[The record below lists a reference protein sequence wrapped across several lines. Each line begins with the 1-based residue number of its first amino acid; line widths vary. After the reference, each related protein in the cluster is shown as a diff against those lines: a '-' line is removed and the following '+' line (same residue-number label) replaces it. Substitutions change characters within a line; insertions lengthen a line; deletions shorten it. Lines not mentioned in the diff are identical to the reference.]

1 MTAKWW
7 SVDHFI
13 FEEYKP
19 TASSLGI
26 YRVLFSAY
34 ILLDVLP
41 RHLWLTN
48 FPDSFFDPPIG
59 LTLFFTGFPGPRF
72 FLVVNGLAIIATVCL
87 LFGYRTRVSSISL
100 ALLLLVSNYWAY
112 SLSKIDHDIL
122 LILVPLIMQQ
132 AGWGNAYSMDAKR
145 LASDGGMQGETNAW
159 PLSLMALMVGMA
171 MMTAAAPKAASGW
184 LDPGVHATQAH
195 ILLNVFVT
203 GRSTWLAKHMLD
215 VNSGVFWKFI
225 DYATVLIEASFLLA
239 VIRRRAFR
247 VVLALACFFHL
258 GIALSM
264 EIVFTPNIM
273 AYAAFVEWSALESR
287 FGGLLRGWNWI
298 LSNLS
303 ALWVLGFGTAV
314 AFVYLRFG
322 NPFQIPQE
330 LDPVGFVICVVSVLV
345 ATVFLIGLFR
355 KSLRAPAR
363 AVILFDGFCGLC
375 NGWVDFVLRHDNRLV
390 FTFAALQ
397 SPAGHEIL
405 NRFGLPPDF
414 IDSFVL
420 VEDGRIYYR
429 SSAILRAFM
438 GLGFPYSIVYAF
450 VVIPRVLRDAI
461 YEFVAAHRLSW
472 FGKRNTCRVPT
483 PEEAGRFL

>member
-1 MTAKWW
+1 
-7 SVDHFI
+7 
-13 FEEYKP
+13 
-19 TASSLGI
+19 
-26 YRVLFSAY
+26 
-34 ILLDVLP
+34 
-41 RHLWLTN
+41 
-48 FPDSFFDPPIG
+48 
-59 LTLFFTGFPGPRF
+59 
-72 FLVVNGLAIIATVCL
+72 
-87 LFGYRTRVSSISL
+87 
-100 ALLLLVSNYWAY
+100 
-112 SLSKIDHDIL
+112 
-122 LILVPLIMQQ
+122 
-132 AGWGNAYSMDAKR
+132 
-145 LASDGGMQGETNAW
+145 
-159 PLSLMALMVGMA
+159 
-171 MMTAAAPKAASGW
+171 
-184 LDPGVHATQAH
+184 
-195 ILLNVFVT
+195 
-203 GRSTWLAKHMLD
+203 
-215 VNSGVFWKFI
+215 
-225 DYATVLIEASFLLA
+225 
-239 VIRRRAFR
+239 
-247 VVLALACFFHL
+247 
-258 GIALSM
+258 
-264 EIVFTPNIM
+264 
-273 AYAAFVEWSALESR
+273 
-287 FGGLLRGWNWI
+287 LLRGWNWI

-322 NPFQIPQE
+322 NPFQIPRE

-355 KSLRAPAR
+355 NSLRAPAR

-375 NGWVDFVLRHDNRLV
+375 NGWVDFVLRHDHRLV

>member
-1 MTAKWW
+1 
-7 SVDHFI
+7 
-13 FEEYKP
+13 
-19 TASSLGI
+19 
-26 YRVLFSAY
+26 
-34 ILLDVLP
+34 
-41 RHLWLTN
+41 
-48 FPDSFFDPPIG
+48 
-59 LTLFFTGFPGPRF
+59 
-72 FLVVNGLAIIATVCL
+72 
-87 LFGYRTRVSSISL
+87 
-100 ALLLLVSNYWAY
+100 
-112 SLSKIDHDIL
+112 
-122 LILVPLIMQQ
+122 
-132 AGWGNAYSMDAKR
+132 
-145 LASDGGMQGETNAW
+145 MQGETNAW

-184 LDPGVHATQAH
+184 LDPRVHATQAH

-322 NPFQIPQE
+322 NP
-330 LDPVGFVICVVSVLV
+330 S
-345 ATVFLIGLFR
+345 
-355 KSLRAPAR
+355 KSRR
-363 AVILFDGFCGLC
+363 SWI
-375 NGWVDFVLRHDNRLV
+375 R
-390 FTFAALQ
+390 
-397 SPAGHEIL
+397 S
-405 NRFGLPPDF
+405 
-414 IDSFVL
+414 DS
-420 VEDGRIYYR
+420 
-429 SSAILRAFM
+429 
-438 GLGFPYSIVYAF
+438 
-450 VVIPRVLRDAI
+450 
-461 YEFVAAHRLSW
+461 
-472 FGKRNTCRVPT
+472 
-483 PEEAGRFL
+483 